1 MKRVY
6 NVWQGTANGGL
17 HLKGTF
23 ATRKEA
29 DTFSA
34 LDPGYYVTEKRI
46 DRIECNNIRLGYKM
60 SVIFEDCR
68 LRAYNSGGCVTKS
81 EAEPDKVTEDK
92 IYDNTFNVCVIA
104 TSLEDAKKLSKEL
117 VMEHIS
123 GKDN

>member
-34 LDPGYYVTEKRI
+34 LDPGYLEKG
-46 DRIECNNIRLGYKM
+46 IELWDFR
-60 SVIFEDCR
+60 
-68 LRAYNSGGCVTKS
+68 
-81 EAEPDKVTEDK
+81 
-92 IYDNTFNVCVIA
+92 
-104 TSLEDAKKLSKEL
+104 
-117 VMEHIS
+117 
-123 GKDN
+123 